1 MGLADT
7 KALFYSIDASKAA
20 LANLIVGTDE
30 PIGSDMVEFDKEEG
44 GVAIR
49 QLALPRLS
57 GMDEVAIDVAQ
68 MGIRSVGRQIEI
80 SNFSQQPGPGGQGVF
95 LTLPKPGRLLKVEV
109 EYVVPV
115 VTPPASLHVVVRAA
129 KKGDA
134 GMQVGVP
141 LFADPDFPAP
151 GNMFPRTL
159 TGMSKTSLGSNRFRL
174 KLPSVLGD
182 AWLIQLATTTGDS
195 AVGLTPTATPVTI
208 RSVTLDAVVSN
219 VSVVLVTPTAEV
231 PLWANPQ
238 IFLPSNDPED
248 ITFTPLAQKELTAE
262 LKATSDDELTL
273 PLTIKFHSDTGG
285 ALAIVSKTLQ
295 GRYVVNSL
303 NPLPASLKLA
313 GGRVPLVLSAPAG
326 LTPESAQFRLVAKL
340 KGWELNNASSEP
352 PVATPSA
359 GLRATQT
366 TRVAQQ
372 VQFEGT
378 LPLVNVRLLLACEG
392 AAEAILEL
400 HEDANGGPGALL
412 GDPLVKQLDPGLRD
426 WVDFELKAPLSFAT
440 DSTTLWVT
448 LHVTKG
454 EVFWFA
460 SEATALALIS
470 TDEGVSWGPPD
481 ARLTEPTA
489 QVVQLFH
496 EVPPP
501 QLAKPV
507 IRVERGNTPVAA
519 DLMANAR
526 ALSAKEYVVDNAS
539 LPATIL
545 SFFQQQSGKQRVEQ
559 RLRLFSTSVLDLR
572 VESASFFYDPFQPG
586 HVGA

>member
-7 KALFYSIDASKAA
+7 KALFYSIDVSKVA
-20 LANLIVGTDE
+20 LANLILGTVE
-30 PIGSDMVEFDKEEG
+30 PIGSDMVEFDKEDG
-44 GVAIR
+44 GEAIR

-68 MGIRSVGRQIEI
+68 MRIRSVGRPIEI

-109 EYVVPV
+109 EYVAPV
-115 VTPPASLHVVVRAA
+115 VTPPTPPLHLVVRAA
-129 KKGDA
+129 RKSDV

-141 LFADPDFPAP
+141 LFADPDFPPP
-151 GNMFPRTL
+151 GNMFPRAL

-174 KLPSVLGD
+174 NLPSALGD
-182 AWLIQLATTTGDS
+182 AWLIQLATGNS
-195 AVGLTPTATPVTI
+195 AVELTPIATPVTI
-208 RSVTLDAVVSN
+208 RKVTLDAVVSN

-231 PLWANPQ
+231 TLWANPQ
-238 IFLPSNDPED
+238 IFLPSNELED
-248 ITFTPLAQKELTAE
+248 ISFTPLAQKELTAA

-273 PLTIKFHSDTGG
+273 PLTIKFRSDTGG

-295 GRYVVNSL
+295 GRYLVNTL
-303 NPLPASLKLA
+303 NPLPASLNLA

-359 GLRATQT
+359 GLRVTQN

-378 LPLVNVRLLLACEG
+378 LPLATVRLLLACEG

-412 GDPLVKQLDPGLRD
+412 VDPLVKQLDPGLRD
-426 WVDFELKAPLSFAT
+426 WVDFELKTPLSFAV

-460 SEATALALIS
+460 SETTASALIS

-481 ARLTEPTA
+481 ARLAEPTA
-489 QVVQLFH
+489 QVVQLLH
-496 EVPPP
+496 EVSPS

-507 IRVERGNTPVAA
+507 IRVERGNAPVAA

-539 LPATIL
+539 LPATVM

-559 RLRLFSTSVLDLR
+559 KLQLFSTSVLDLR